1 MRCNMGPN
9 SVERFLAALRDSVP
23 NAVEVF
29 TNGNCFKLFRLLRT
43 VYPQANPYYRIVAG
57 HVYTEIDGDYY
68 DIEGKVIFYGGVK
81 WGWSKEQLT
90 YMLDEPRIFK
100 SAFRWQWEPP
110 LKSKGHAMLHI
121 PDDIEAWVNDS
132 YVNEGDE
139 TEIQAEMFT
148 ALSTIA
154 KQLPIAVLDY
164 DYPETG
170 SVVDLAFNIIGES
183 SVPAFEKFYAA
194 VIKEVDADEELD
206 IDDLFLYV
214 RQVRNDGM
222 FDSVEEDALVPVIHL
237 TYSGNEALPKDWAR
251 VKLAFHTALLNTIEK
266 IAKL

>member
-1 MRCNMGPN
+1 MGPN
-9 SVERFLAALRDSVP
+9 SVERFLATLRDSVP
-23 NAVEVF
+23 DAVNVF
-29 TNGNCFKLFRLLRT
+29 TTGNCFKLYLLLRT
-43 VYPQANPYYRIVAG
+43 IYPQARPYYRIAAG

-100 SAFRWQWEPP
+100 SAFRWQWSTP
-110 LKSKGHAMLHI
+110 LEIKGHAMLHI
-121 PDDIEAWVNDS
+121 PDDIDSWVSDNYVND
-132 YVNEGDE
+132 GDD
-139 TEIQAEMFT
+139 TPIQAEMFL
-148 ALSTIA
+148 ALSSIA

-164 DYPETG
+164 DFSENGPDVE
-170 SVVDLAFNIIGES
+170 LAFNIIGET
-183 SVPAFEKFYAA
+183 SVPAFEKFYSA
-194 VIKEVDADEELD
+194 VIKEVDANEELD

-222 FDSVEEDALVPVIHL
+222 FDSVEEGSLIPEIHL
-237 TYSGNEALPKDWAR
+237 SYTGNNTLPKDIER
-251 VKLAFHTALLNTIEK
+251 VKLTFHKALLDAIFS